1 MKVFV
6 VEFTIFN
13 GVDWKY
19 VDYKITATSFEE
31 LKIAVLAELQWMSEP
46 GISVED
52 KWEKIQSYVFE
63 DTLEFPIV
71 QKAKWD

>member
-19 VDYKITATSFEE
+19 VDYKITATSVEE
-31 LKIAVLAELQWMSEP
+31 LKSAVLAELQWMREP
-46 GISVED
+46 GVSIED
-52 KWEKIQSYVFE
+52 KWKQLQSYIFE

-71 QKAKWD
+71 QKS